1 MRIPKKIGEAV
12 LPLCSFIVSQFN
24 VFGRESPSF
33 IVSRFN
39 VFGGESPLQRILPL
53 STYILSCFSKN
64 TTLTAMPI
72 ECAIIERYSVLYN
85 LMFET
90 EYVQKDVDDDV
101 IVSDREDEYT
111 DFLIGTKFSAN
122 FDLDEEYQNYL
133 NHKVS

>member
-1 MRIPKKIGEAV
+1 
-12 LPLCSFIVSQFN
+12 
-24 VFGRESPSF
+24 
-33 IVSRFN
+33 
-39 VFGGESPLQRILPL
+39 
-53 STYILSCFSKN
+53 
-64 TTLTAMPI
+64 MPI
-72 ECAIIERYSVLYN
+72 KCTIIERYSVLYN

-111 DFLIGTKFSAN
+111 DFLIGKKFSAN

>member
-1 MRIPKKIGEAV
+1 M

-53 STYILSCFSKN
+53 STYIISCFSKN
-64 TTLTAMPI
+64 TTLTTMPI

-85 LMFET
+85 LMLT

-111 DFLIGTKFSAN
+111 DFLIGKKFSAA
-122 FDLDEEYQNYL
+122 LAL
-133 NHKVS
+133 MKTIKCI

>member
-1 MRIPKKIGEAV
+1 
-12 LPLCSFIVSQFN
+12 
-24 VFGRESPSF
+24 
-33 IVSRFN
+33 
-39 VFGGESPLQRILPL
+39 
-53 STYILSCFSKN
+53 
-64 TTLTAMPI
+64 MPI
-72 ECAIIERYSVLYN
+72 ECAIVERYSVLYD

-111 DFLIGTKFSAN
+111 DFLIGKKFSAN

>member
-1 MRIPKKIGEAV
+1 
-12 LPLCSFIVSQFN
+12 
-24 VFGRESPSF
+24 
-33 IVSRFN
+33 
-39 VFGGESPLQRILPL
+39 
-53 STYILSCFSKN
+53 
-64 TTLTAMPI
+64 MPI

-90 EYVQKDVDDDV
+90 EYVQKDADDDV

-111 DFLIGTKFSAN
+111 DFLIGKKFSAN

>member
-1 MRIPKKIGEAV
+1 
-12 LPLCSFIVSQFN
+12 
-24 VFGRESPSF
+24 
-33 IVSRFN
+33 
-39 VFGGESPLQRILPL
+39 
-53 STYILSCFSKN
+53 
-64 TTLTAMPI
+64 MPI

-111 DFLIGTKFSAN
+111 DFLIGKKFSAN
-122 FDLDEEYQNYL
+122 FDLDKEYQNYL

>member
-1 MRIPKKIGEAV
+1 MWLYR
-12 LPLCSFIVSQFN
+12 LPIQRLRPGIAKLY
-24 VFGRESPSF
+24 
-33 IVSRFN
+33 RFSLQRL
-39 VFGGESPLQRILPL
+39 GGESPLQRILPL
-53 STYILSCFSKN
+53 STYIISCFSKN

-111 DFLIGTKFSAN
+111 DFLIGKKFSAN

>member
-1 MRIPKKIGEAV
+1 
-12 LPLCSFIVSQFN
+12 
-24 VFGRESPSF
+24 
-33 IVSRFN
+33 
-39 VFGGESPLQRILPL
+39 
-53 STYILSCFSKN
+53 
-64 TTLTAMPI
+64 MPI

-90 EYVQKDVDDDV
+90 ECVQKDVDDDV

-111 DFLIGTKFSAN
+111 DFLIGKKFSAN

>member
-1 MRIPKKIGEAV
+1 
-12 LPLCSFIVSQFN
+12 
-24 VFGRESPSF
+24 
-33 IVSRFN
+33 
-39 VFGGESPLQRILPL
+39 
-53 STYILSCFSKN
+53 
-64 TTLTAMPI
+64 MPI

-90 EYVQKDVDDDV
+90 EYAQKDVDDDV

-111 DFLIGTKFSAN
+111 DFLIGKKFSAN